1 MRSELDAPERDVY
14 VWVWL
19 PGSTAPVSA
28 GVLAPRGNRFVFR
41 YGRSYRANP
50 AAMAISGLELPLGPD
65 PIEPRTGLALA
76 GCLAD
81 AMPDA
86 WGQRVILH
94 RHLHGATVHH
104 DTNELPITTYLLE
117 SGADRFG
124 AIDFQRSPTE
134 DVERSTA
141 ATLEQLRRAADLLE
155 AGELLPAPLD
165 DALLHGSS
173 IGGARPKAL
182 LRVGSRCLIAK
193 FGSRHDTT
201 SVVKAEAVAMN
212 LARRVGLTVAPT
224 EIARSL
230 GHDVLLVERFDRT
243 PDGGRRAVVSAL
255 SLLGLDALTGGR
267 YATYYDLADVIRAHF
282 AQPAATLRELYA
294 RIVFNIL
301 VGNTDDHA
309 RNHAAFWDGREYA
322 LTPAYDLCPQTRSGG
337 EAVQA
342 MAIGR
347 DGYRFSQFAGCIP
360 AASTYLLER
369 SDAIAIVTHQLDVVH
384 AEWAAAADEVGL
396 TAAERARL
404 LGRSILNPFALEGWP
419 PR

>member
-117 SGADRFG
+117 SGSDRFG

-134 DVERSTA
+134 YVERSTA

-182 LRVGSRCLIAK
+182 LRDGSRCLIAK